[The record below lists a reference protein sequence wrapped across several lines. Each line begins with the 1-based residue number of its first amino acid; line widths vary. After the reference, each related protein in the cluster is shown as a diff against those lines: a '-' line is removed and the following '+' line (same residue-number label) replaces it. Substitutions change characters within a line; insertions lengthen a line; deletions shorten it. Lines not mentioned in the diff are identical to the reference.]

1 MIFPP
6 FLSITGIFNFVRHSQ
21 SDAGCKPALLT
32 LQSQPTS
39 GKLVLLFMITN
50 LRLMNFRCF
59 DALSV
64 EFPSDGAV
72 IVGAN
77 AQGKTSILEA
87 VCVLVRLHSPRSLR
101 LGKMIKM
108 ETSGFGVAGD
118 CWDSER
124 QVRFASRQGVEMK
137 LDGEPVSKQAE
148 YLTGGG
154 LVVWMGNDD
163 LELVRGSGRV
173 RRRYLDFLG
182 CQLDPAYRD
191 HLSRYQR
198 VLKLRNLLLKDRVPR
213 EREIAVYSDLLVRH
227 GEFLTQARRGLVELL
242 APEVAAS
249 QIAVSACD
257 ERVGLEYVA
266 GAGDDL
272 AGSLEMTHE
281 RERRL
286 GQTVVGPH
294 RDEIRL
300 TINGMAAVD
309 FASEGQQRTL
319 ALSMKLAQGELLQKR
334 AGRMPIYLLDDIF
347 GELDP
352 ERRNALMGAL
362 PGQAQKLI
370 TTTHVDWMDGGMEV
384 IEMDQLKASK
394 R

>member
-1 MIFPP
+1 MI
-6 FLSITGIFNFVRHSQ
+6 S
-21 SDAGCKPALLT
+21 
-32 LQSQPTS
+32 
-39 GKLVLLFMITN
+39 N

-59 DALSV
+59 DAMAV
-64 EFPSDGAV
+64 DFPREGAV
-72 IVGAN
+72 IVGSN

-108 ETSGFGVAGD
+108 ETAGFGVAGD
-118 CWDSER
+118 CWQSER
-124 QVRFASRQGVEMK
+124 QVRFSSRKGVEMK
-137 LDGEPVSKQAE
+137 IDDEAFNKQND
-148 YLTGGG
+148 YLNGGG

-182 CQLDPAYRD
+182 CQLDVAYRD
-191 HLSRYQR
+191 HLNRYQR
-198 VLKLRNLLLKDRVPR
+198 ALKLRNLLLKDRALR
-213 EREIAVYSDLLVRH
+213 EAEIAAYTELLIEH
-227 GEFLTQARRGLVELL
+227 GEYLTKARRILVDFLL
-242 APEVAAS
+242 PEVAAS
-249 QIAVSACD
+249 QTSVSACG

-266 GAGDDL
+266 GVGDDFTQ
-272 AGSLEMTHE
+272 SLEMTRE

-300 TINGMAAVD
+300 TINGMAAID

-319 ALSMKLAQGELLQKR
+319 ALAMKLAQGELLQKK
-334 AGRMPIYLLDDIF
+334 AGRMPVYLLDDIF

-362 PGQAQKLI
+362 PQDAQKLI
-370 TTTHVDWMDGGMEV
+370 TTTHVDWMDAGLEV
-384 IEMDQLKASK
+384 IPVAGLKS
-394 R
+394 

>member
-1 MIFPP
+1 MI
-6 FLSITGIFNFVRHSQ
+6 ST
-21 SDAGCKPALLT
+21 
-32 LQSQPTS
+32 
-39 GKLVLLFMITN
+39 

-64 EFPSDGAV
+64 EFPSLGAV

-101 LGKMIKM
+101 LGKMIKV
-108 ETSGFGVAGD
+108 ETSGFGVAGE

-124 QVRFASRQGVEMK
+124 QVRFSSRLGVEMK
-137 LDGEPVSKQAE
+137 LDDESVSKQSD
-148 YLTGGG
+148 YLLGGG

-182 CQLDPAYRD
+182 CQLNPAYRD
-191 HLSRYQR
+191 HLNRYQR
-198 VLKLRNLLLKDRVPR
+198 VLKLRNLLLKDRMPR
-213 EREIAVYSDLLVRH
+213 EREIAAYTVLLLKH
-227 GEFLTQARRGLVELL
+227 GEFLTRERCALVKLL
-242 APEVAAS
+242 APEVAVS
-249 QIAVSACD
+249 QVAVSACQ

-319 ALSMKLAQGELLQKR
+319 ALSMKLAQGELLQKK

-352 ERRNALMGAL
+352 QRRNALMEAL
-362 PGQAQKLI
+362 PKSAQKII
-370 TTTHVDWMDGGMEV
+370 TTTHVDWMKDGEMEV
-384 IEMDQLKASK
+384 IEVGELEIDH
-394 R
+394 

>member
-1 MIFPP
+1 MI
-6 FLSITGIFNFVRHSQ
+6 
-21 SDAGCKPALLT
+21 A
-32 LQSQPTS
+32 
-39 GKLVLLFMITN
+39 N

-59 DALSV
+59 DAMSV

-101 LGKMIKM
+101 LGKMIQVD
-108 ETSGFGVAGD
+108 SPGFGIAGE
-118 CWDSER
+118 CWESER
-124 QVRFASRQGVEMK
+124 QVRFTSRQGVEMK
-137 LDGEPVSKQAE
+137 LDDESVSKQGE
-148 YLTGGG
+148 YLAGGG

-182 CQLDPAYRD
+182 CQLDPFYRD
-191 HLSRYQR
+191 HLNRYQR

-213 EREIAVYSDLLVRH
+213 EQEIAAYSDLLVRH
-227 GEFLTQARRGLVELL
+227 GDFLTQARRGLVEWLL
-242 APEVAAS
+242 PEVASS
-249 QIAVSACD
+249 QLAVSHCD

-266 GAGDDL
+266 GAGDDFKK
-272 AGSLEMTHE
+272 SLEMTHE
-281 RERRL
+281 RERRV

-294 RDEIRL
+294 RDELRL
-300 TINGMAAVD
+300 TINGMAAAD

-319 ALSMKLAQGELLQKR
+319 ALSLKLAQGELLQKQ
-334 AGRMPIYLLDDIF
+334 AGRMPVYLLDDIF

-352 ERRNALMGAL
+352 DRRNALMNAL
-362 PGQAQKLI
+362 PSQAQKLI
-370 TTTHVDWMDGGMEV
+370 TTTHVDWMQDDFSV
-384 IEMDQLKASK
+384 IEMAKLKA
-394 R
+394 

>member
-1 MIFPP
+1 MI
-6 FLSITGIFNFVRHSQ
+6 S
-21 SDAGCKPALLT
+21 
-32 LQSQPTS
+32 
-39 GKLVLLFMITN
+39 N

-64 EFPSDGAV
+64 EFPPEGAV

-101 LGKMIKM
+101 LGKMIQM
-108 ETSGFGVAGD
+108 DTPGFGIAGD
-118 CWDSER
+118 CWQSER
-124 QVRFASRQGVEMK
+124 QVRFTPHQG
-137 LDGEPVSKQAE
+137 LDLKTDDEPMAKQFD
-148 YLTGGG
+148 YLRGGG

-182 CQLDPAYRD
+182 CQLDPLYRD
-191 HLSRYQR
+191 HLNRYQR

-213 EREIAVYSDLLVRH
+213 DAEINAYSELLIRH
-227 GEFLTQARRGLVELL
+227 GEFLTLSRRSLVEMLL
-242 APEVAAS
+242 PEVEAS
-249 QIAVSACD
+249 QLAVSACN
-257 ERVGLEYVA
+257 ESVGVEYHA

-272 AGSLEMTHE
+272 TTSLEMTRD

-294 RDEIRL
+294 RDELRL
-300 TINGMAAVD
+300 TINGMTAID

-319 ALSMKLAQGELLQKR
+319 ALAMKLAQGELLQKR
-334 AGRMPIYLLDDIF
+334 AGQMPVYLLDDIF

-352 ERRNALMGAL
+352 ERRNALMTAL
-362 PGQAQKLI
+362 PDQAQKLI
-370 TTTHVDWMDGGMEV
+370 TTTNVDWMQDDFSV
-384 IEMDQLKASK
+384 IEVTGLSG
-394 R
+394 

>member
-1 MIFPP
+1 MI
-6 FLSITGIFNFVRHSQ
+6 S
-21 SDAGCKPALLT
+21 
-32 LQSQPTS
+32 
-39 GKLVLLFMITN
+39 N

-59 DALSV
+59 DVMSV
-64 EFPSDGAV
+64 QFPSSGAV

-101 LGKMIKM
+101 LGKMIQV
-108 ETSGFGVAGD
+108 ESPGFGIAGD
-118 CWDSER
+118 CWQSDR
-124 QVRFASRQGVEMK
+124 QVRFTSRQGVEMK
-137 LDGEPVSKQAE
+137 VDDEQVTKQSE
-148 YLTGGG
+148 YLAGGG
-154 LVVWMGNDD
+154 LLVWMGNDD

-191 HLSRYQR
+191 HLNRYKR
-198 VLKLRNLLLKDRVPR
+198 VLKARNLLLKDRVLR
-213 EREIAVYSDLLVRH
+213 EPEIAAYSELLVRH
-227 GEFLTQARRGLVELL
+227 GEFLTHARRELVGLLL
-242 APEVAAS
+242 PEVVAS
-249 QIAVSACD
+249 QLAVSHCD

-272 AGSLEMTHE
+272 GKSLEMTHE

-294 RDEIRL
+294 RDELRL
-300 TINGMAAVD
+300 TVNGMAAAD

-319 ALSMKLAQGELLQKR
+319 ALSLKLAQGELLQKQ
-334 AGRMPIYLLDDIF
+334 AGRMPLYLLDDIF

-352 ERRNALMGAL
+352 DRRNALMEAL
-362 PGQAQKLI
+362 PDQAQKLI
-370 TTTHVDWMDGGMEV
+370 TTTNIDWMQDEFAV
-384 IEMDQLKASK
+384 IEVERLKA
-394 R
+394 